1 MSIEAGRAYFRQFG
15 MEDRVQEFTVSSAT
29 VDLAAKALGVEGA
42 RIAKTLSFKTADGC
56 MLILAAVAA
65 MAEPSGTVMLY
76 SSLKEKQLVAVK
88 EAFEAKYP
96 GIVMDYYQAGTGKI
110 KTKIATEQQA
120 GQVAA
125 DLLWVGDASD
135 YLTFKEQGILEAYVS
150 PESEKIPDAYK
161 DSDDLYCGARLVVMG
176 MAYNTQN
183 VTEEEAPKHWKD
195 LLNETFRDQIIM
207 TDPTESGTTA
217 YLVGALVNNEAYGWE
232 FFEQLAAMG
241 TELDSGT
248 SGTHNN
254 VASGGYKV
262 CIAVDYVT
270 QTLESQGSP
279 IKFVYPAEDT
289 IAISS
294 PIALVKGC
302 ANPDNGKLLYDFIL
316 SEEGQTVLMKA
327 DCTPIR
333 DGVAKEGALS
343 ASEIAA
349 IALKPDEAKLAQE
362 KQDTLDHFDQLFK

>member
-1 MSIEAGRAYFRQFG
+1 MKKLVALL
-15 MEDRVQEFTVSSAT
+15 
-29 VDLAAKALGVEGA
+29 LA
-42 RIAKTLSFKTADGC
+42 C
-56 MLILAAVAA
+56 MLILAAAAA

-96 GIVMDYYQAGTGKI
+96 GIVMDYYQIGAYGERRPAAGFAFYLDQALAAA
-110 KTKIATEQQA
+110 ATEQQA

-150 PESEKIPDAYK
+150 PESEKVPAAYK
-161 DSDDLYCGARLVVMG
+161 DEDDLYCGARLVVMG

-217 YLVGALVNNEAYGWE
+217 YLVGALVNNEAYGWA
-232 FFEQLAAMG
+232 FFEDLAAMG

>member
-1 MSIEAGRAYFRQFG
+1 MKKIVALFMA
-15 MEDRVQEFTVSSAT
+15 
-29 VDLAAKALGVEGA
+29 LA
-42 RIAKTLSFKTADGC
+42 
-56 MLILAAVAA
+56 LILSAAAA
-65 MAEPSGTVMLY
+65 LAEPTGTVMLY

-88 EAFEAKYP
+88 EAFQAKYP

-125 DLLWVGDASD
+125 DILWVGDSSD
-135 YLTFKEQGILEAYVS
+135 YLTFKEQGILAPYVS
-150 PESEKIPDAYK
+150 PEAATIADAYK
-161 DSDDLYCGARLVVMG
+161 DPDDLFCGARLVVMG
-176 MAYNTQN
+176 LAYNTMN
-183 VTEEEAPKHWKD
+183 VSEGEIPAKWTD
-195 LLNETFRDQIIM
+195 LLNETFRNQIIM

-217 YLVGALVNNEAYGWE
+217 YLVGALVNNEKYGWD
-232 FFEQLAAMG
+232 FFEKLAAMG

-279 IKFVYPAEDT
+279 ITFVYPAEDT

-302 ANPDNGKLLYDFIL
+302 ANEENGKLLYDFLL
-316 SEEGQTVLMKA
+316 SAEGQTVLMNN

-333 DGVAKEGALS
+333 DDVSKEGALV

-349 IALKPDEAKLAQE
+349 IALTPDEAKLASE
-362 KQDTLDHFDQLFK
+362 KQDTLDRFDQLFK

>member
-1 MSIEAGRAYFRQFG
+1 MKKLVALL
-15 MEDRVQEFTVSSAT
+15 
-29 VDLAAKALGVEGA
+29 LA
-42 RIAKTLSFKTADGC
+42 C
-56 MLILAAVAA
+56 MLILAAAAA

-150 PESEKIPDAYK
+150 PESEKVPAAYK
-161 DSDDLYCGARLVVMG
+161 DEDDLYCGARLVVMG

-217 YLVGALVNNEAYGWE
+217 YLVGALVNNEAYGWT
-232 FFEQLAAMG
+232 FFEDLAAMG

-279 IKFVYPAEDT
+279 IKFVYPAEVPSPSPARSRWSRAAQT
-289 IAISS
+289 PTTANCCMTSS
-294 PIALVKGC
+294 CPKRGRLC
-302 ANPDNGKLLYDFIL
+302 
-316 SEEGQTVLMKA
+316 
-327 DCTPIR
+327 
-333 DGVAKEGALS
+333 
-343 ASEIAA
+343 
-349 IALKPDEAKLAQE
+349 
-362 KQDTLDHFDQLFK
+362 

>member
-1 MSIEAGRAYFRQFG
+1 MKKLVALL
-15 MEDRVQEFTVSSAT
+15 
-29 VDLAAKALGVEGA
+29 LA
-42 RIAKTLSFKTADGC
+42 C
-56 MLILAAVAA
+56 MLILAAAAA

-150 PESEKIPDAYK
+150 PESEKVPAAYK
-161 DSDDLYCGARLVVMG
+161 DEDDLYCGARLVVMG

-183 VTEEEAPKHWKD
+183 ATEEEAPKHWKD

-217 YLVGALVNNEAYGWE
+217 YLVGALVNNEAYGWA
-232 FFEQLAAMG
+232 FFEDLAAMG

>member
-1 MSIEAGRAYFRQFG
+1 MKKLVALL
-15 MEDRVQEFTVSSAT
+15 
-29 VDLAAKALGVEGA
+29 LA
-42 RIAKTLSFKTADGC
+42 C

-76 SSLKEKQLVAVK
+76 SSLKEKQLVAIK

-150 PESEKIPDAYK
+150 PESEKVPDTYK

>member
-1 MSIEAGRAYFRQFG
+1 MKKLVALL
-15 MEDRVQEFTVSSAT
+15 
-29 VDLAAKALGVEGA
+29 LA
-42 RIAKTLSFKTADGC
+42 C
-56 MLILAAVAA
+56 MLILAAAAA

-150 PESEKIPDAYK
+150 PESEKVPAAYK
-161 DSDDLYCGARLVVMG
+161 DEDDLYCGARLVVMG

-217 YLVGALVNNEAYGWE
+217 YLVGALVNNEAYGWA
-232 FFEQLAAMG
+232 FFEDLAAMHAQQRRLRRLQG
-241 TELDSGT
+241 LHRRGLRHPDAGKSGL
-248 SGTHNN
+248 SDQVCLPGR
-254 VASGGYKV
+254 GYHRHFQPDRAGQGLRKPRQRQT
-262 CIAVDYVT
+262 AV
-270 QTLESQGSP
+270 
-279 IKFVYPAEDT
+279 
-289 IAISS
+289 
-294 PIALVKGC
+294 
-302 ANPDNGKLLYDFIL
+302 
-316 SEEGQTVLMKA
+316 
-327 DCTPIR
+327 
-333 DGVAKEGALS
+333 
-343 ASEIAA
+343 
-349 IALKPDEAKLAQE
+349 
-362 KQDTLDHFDQLFK
+362 

>member
-1 MSIEAGRAYFRQFG
+1 
-15 MEDRVQEFTVSSAT
+15 
-29 VDLAAKALGVEGA
+29 
-42 RIAKTLSFKTADGC
+42 
-56 MLILAAVAA
+56 
-65 MAEPSGTVMLY
+65 
-76 SSLKEKQLVAVK
+76 
-88 EAFEAKYP
+88 
-96 GIVMDYYQAGTGKI
+96 
-110 KTKIATEQQA
+110 
-120 GQVAA
+120 
-125 DLLWVGDASD
+125 
-135 YLTFKEQGILEAYVS
+135 
-150 PESEKIPDAYK
+150 
-161 DSDDLYCGARLVVMG
+161 MG

-195 LLNETFRDQIIM
+195 LLNDTFQNQIIM

-217 YLVGALVNNEAYGWE
+217 YLVGALVNNENYGWD
-232 FFEQLAAMG
+232 FFEKLAAMG

-316 SEEGQTVLMKA
+316 SEEGQTVLMNA

-362 KQDTLDHFDQLFK
+362 KQDTLDHFDRLFK

>member
-1 MSIEAGRAYFRQFG
+1 MKKLVALL
-15 MEDRVQEFTVSSAT
+15 
-29 VDLAAKALGVEGA
+29 LA
-42 RIAKTLSFKTADGC
+42 C

-76 SSLKEKQLVAVK
+76 SSLKEKQLVAIK

-232 FFEQLAAMG
+232 FF
-241 TELDSGT
+241 
-248 SGTHNN
+248 
-254 VASGGYKV
+254 
-262 CIAVDYVT
+262 
-270 QTLESQGSP
+270 
-279 IKFVYPAEDT
+279 
-289 IAISS
+289 
-294 PIALVKGC
+294 
-302 ANPDNGKLLYDFIL
+302 
-316 SEEGQTVLMKA
+316 
-327 DCTPIR
+327 
-333 DGVAKEGALS
+333 
-343 ASEIAA
+343 
-349 IALKPDEAKLAQE
+349 
-362 KQDTLDHFDQLFK
+362 

>member
-1 MSIEAGRAYFRQFG
+1 MKKLVALL
-15 MEDRVQEFTVSSAT
+15 
-29 VDLAAKALGVEGA
+29 LA
-42 RIAKTLSFKTADGC
+42 C
-56 MLILAAVAA
+56 MLILTAAAA

-125 DLLWVGDASD
+125 DLLWGRRRLRLSDLQGAGDSGSVC
-135 YLTFKEQGILEAYVS
+135 L
-150 PESEKIPDAYK
+150 PESEKVPAAYK
-161 DSDDLYCGARLVVMG
+161 DEDDLYCGARLVVMG

-217 YLVGALVNNEAYGWE
+217 YLVGALVNNEAYGWA
-232 FFEQLAAMG
+232 FFEDLAAMG

-248 SGTHNN
+248 SGH
-254 VASGGYKV
+254 AQQRRSGRL
-262 CIAVDYVT
+262 
-270 QTLESQGSP
+270 Q
-279 IKFVYPAEDT
+279 
-289 IAISS
+289 
-294 PIALVKGC
+294 
-302 ANPDNGKLLYDFIL
+302 
-316 SEEGQTVLMKA
+316 
-327 DCTPIR
+327 
-333 DGVAKEGALS
+333 
-343 ASEIAA
+343 
-349 IALKPDEAKLAQE
+349 
-362 KQDTLDHFDQLFK
+362 

>member
-1 MSIEAGRAYFRQFG
+1 MKKLVALL
-15 MEDRVQEFTVSSAT
+15 
-29 VDLAAKALGVEGA
+29 LA
-42 RIAKTLSFKTADGC
+42 C
-56 MLILAAVAA
+56 MLILAAAAA

-150 PESEKIPDAYK
+150 PESEKVPAAYK
-161 DSDDLYCGARLVVMG
+161 DEDDLYCGARLVVMG

-207 TDPTESGTTA
+207 TDPT
-217 YLVGALVNNEAYGWE
+217 
-232 FFEQLAAMG
+232 
-241 TELDSGT
+241 
-248 SGTHNN
+248 
-254 VASGGYKV
+254 
-262 CIAVDYVT
+262 
-270 QTLESQGSP
+270 SP
-279 IKFVYPAEDT
+279 ARPP
-289 IAISS
+289 ISS
-294 PIALVKGC
+294 A
-302 ANPDNGKLLYDFIL
+302 
-316 SEEGQTVLMKA
+316 
-327 DCTPIR
+327 R
-333 DGVAKEGALS
+333 W
-343 ASEIAA
+343 
-349 IALKPDEAKLAQE
+349 
-362 KQDTLDHFDQLFK
+362 

>member
-1 MSIEAGRAYFRQFG
+1 MKKLVALL
-15 MEDRVQEFTVSSAT
+15 
-29 VDLAAKALGVEGA
+29 LA
-42 RIAKTLSFKTADGC
+42 C
-56 MLILAAVAA
+56 MLILAAAAA

-110 KTKIATEQQA
+110 KTKIATAGFAFYLDQALAAAATEQQA

-150 PESEKIPDAYK
+150 PESEKVPAAYK
-161 DSDDLYCGARLVVMG
+161 DEDDLYCGARLVVMG

-183 VTEEEAPKHWKD
+183 VTEEEAPKNWKD

-217 YLVGALVNNEAYGWE
+217 YLVGALVNNEAYGWA
-232 FFEQLAAMG
+232 FFEDLAAMG